1 MIRSEARRFYALRKA
16 RPVAGK
22 SNGPVDRLVER
33 EEHHPMNYVTQADRM
48 LIGGE
53 LVHASNG
60 AFDLSIDPATEE
72 VIGRV
77 PRATVEDVDRAVR
90 AADAAWP
97 EWFAL
102 TPLAR
107 SRAMRDFGKALRARS
122 EEILKVE
129 VADTGNTITPMC
141 GDVGFAVDSLD
152 YYAGLAHELK
162 GQTIPSTH
170 ENLHITLREPYGV
183 VVRIAPFNHP
193 LMFAVAR
200 TAAALA
206 AGNAIVV
213 KPPETSPLS
222 AMILSEIAREALPPG
237 IFNIVTGD
245 GRTVGNAL
253 VQHPLVKRIAFIGSP
268 QTGRAIQRA
277 AAEVGVKHVSL
288 ELGGKNP
295 FIAFPDVDPDR
306 IADAAVRGMNFAWQ
320 GQSCGSTSRL
330 LVHAD
335 IYDAVLERVVDKV
348 KAIRLGDPQSPGT
361 GMGPV
366 NSRVQLEKVLSF
378 FESAK
383 TDGARLMTGG
393 KRPYG
398 PMFEKGYWVE
408 PTVYADVEPGMRL
421 WQEEVFGPIL
431 SVGKWTGFDEAV
443 EKANSTEYG
452 LTAAVWTNNI
462 NDALRMVRKIRA
474 GHTWINGSSAHFIGV
489 PFGGMKSSGIEREE
503 GIEEM
508 LGYTETKTINIIL
521 PKG

>member
-1 MIRSEARRFYALRKA
+1 MT
-16 RPVAGK
+16 
-22 SNGPVDRLVER
+22 
-33 EEHHPMNYVTQADRM
+33 YVTQADRM

-53 LVHASNG
+53 LVHASSG
-60 AFDLSIDPATEE
+60 EFDLSINPATEE

-77 PRATVEDVDRAVR
+77 PRGTADDVDRAAK

-97 EWFAL
+97 DWFAL

-107 SRAMRDFGKALRARS
+107 GRAMREFGRALLARS

-129 VADTGNTITPMC
+129 VADTGNTITPMR

-152 YYAGLAHELK
+152 YYAGITHELK

-170 ENLHITLREPYGV
+170 ENMHITMREPYGV
-183 VVRIAPFNHP
+183 VARIAPFNHP

-206 AGNAIVV
+206 AGNAVLV

-237 IFNIVTGD
+237 VFNIVTGD
-245 GRTVGNAL
+245 GRTVGNSI
-253 VQHPLVKRIAFIGSP
+253 VQHPLIKRIAFIGSP

-277 AAEVGVKHVSL
+277 AAEVDVKHVSL

-295 FIAFPDVDPDR
+295 FVAFPDVDPDE

-330 LVHAD
+330 LLHAD
-335 IYDAVLERVVDKV
+335 IYDAVLERVVEKV
-348 KAIRLGDPQSPGT
+348 RAIRIGDPQSPET
-361 GMGPV
+361 GMGPL
-366 NSRVQLEKVLSF
+366 NSRAQLEKVLSF
-378 FESAK
+378 FDSAK
-383 TDGARLMTGG
+383 ADGTRLMTGG
-393 KRPYG
+393 KRPAG
-398 PMFEKGYWVE
+398 EMFARGFWVE
-408 PTVYADVEPGMRL
+408 PTVYADVEPGMRV
-421 WQEEVFGPIL
+421 WREEVFGPIL
-431 SVGKWTGFDEAV
+431 SVGKWTTFEEAV
-443 EKANSTEYG
+443 EKANGTEYG
-452 LTAAVWTNNI
+452 LTAAIWTNNI
-462 NDALRMVRKIRA
+462 NDALRMVRRIRS

-489 PFGGMKSSGIEREE
+489 PFGGMKSSGVEREE

-508 LGYTETKTINIIL
+508 LSYTETKTINIML
-521 PKG
+521 PRR